1 MPNKTMQTRP
11 IAAIAAIPPK
21 TPAKTIEKMDG
32 CAETFLLLL
41 FAINNIVYYL
51 MSYDVAI
58 IGGGIAGLYCAL
70 KLSPHLKIIL
80 FESNDYFGGR
90 IKTNESPHF
99 ETGAGRVNEHH
110 VLFCKLLHEYKLTL
124 IPLSTHSDYIDK
136 VEGPIPHADEYY
148 EYLLKKSHPVILK
161 KCEKLHFIS
170 TVSM

>member
-1 MPNKTMQTRP
+1 
-11 IAAIAAIPPK
+11 
-21 TPAKTIEKMDG
+21 
-32 CAETFLLLL
+32 
-41 FAINNIVYYL
+41 